1 MRIFTQRAI
10 ARKRDHYDGHIR
22 DFGPYIHYYYYYK
35 QSTATTMIRYYYII
49 PVYSLLCCALY
60 LSANIRI

>member
-22 DFGPYIHYYYYYK
+22 DFGPYIHYYYCK